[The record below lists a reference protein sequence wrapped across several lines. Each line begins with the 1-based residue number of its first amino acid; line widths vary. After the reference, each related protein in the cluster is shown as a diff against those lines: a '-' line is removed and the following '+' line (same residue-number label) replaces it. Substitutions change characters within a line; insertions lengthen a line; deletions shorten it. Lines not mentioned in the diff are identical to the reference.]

1 MAAKLLFKIRSK
13 FVDQVNPEL
22 LKQILDKLLEDEV
35 LNDQERN
42 PIHKLMNSN
51 DADAARSLIDVVRK
65 KGDRASGMMID
76 HIKNLDGNLY
86 DELFPQS
93 TQGAQ
98 GPQGTQ
104 GAQAAPTPPSEFSDK
119 LNTTTE
125 AFWRQQ
131 QMDDDVYRVE
141 KANIKNRV
149 ALLITNIK
157 FRNERDN
164 REGADKD
171 ERNMEKL
178 LSALGYEVVKYTD
191 LTAKEIDEALI
202 KFSKHPKLTAT
213 DSVFVVIMSHGKR
226 DFVLGVN
233 YREDVCANEKPDE
246 FPIDNICKHLACR
259 ALEDK
264 PKVII
269 IQACRG
275 EDKGS
280 LPVWDGVNQA
290 AADAFQSDSASP
302 SSGGNLE
309 DDALRFVNQEKDFI
323 FLLSCTPNAKSYR
336 YPGDGSLLIQDIV
349 QVFITHAHE
358 DHIEELFRKVSKQS
372 KKFQSGEQMQIATR
386 DRCSLMKRF
395 YLFPGI

>member
-1 MAAKLLFKIRSK
+1 MAAKLLLKARSK

-35 LNDQERN
+35 LNDQEKN

-104 GAQAAPTPPSEFSDK
+104 GAQAAPAPPSEFSDK
-119 LNTTTE
+119 LIPTTE

-131 QMDDDVYRVE
+131 QMDDDVYPVF
-141 KANIKNRV
+141 KPAKKQRV

-157 FRNERDN
+157 FQDERRNR
-164 REGADKD
+164 RGADKD

-191 LTAKEIDEALI
+191 LTAKEIDEAII
-202 KFSKHPKLTAT
+202 KFSKHPKLTDT

-275 EDKGS
+275 EDHGS

-290 AADAFQSDSASP
+290 AADAFQSDSV
-302 SSGGNLE
+302 NLE
-309 DDALRFVNQEKDFI
+309 DDALRFVHQEKDFI
-323 FLLSCTPNAKSYR
+323 FLLSCTPNTVSYR
-336 YPGDGSLLIQDIV
+336 QPDHGSLLIQYVV
-349 QVFITHAHE
+349 QVFNTDAHK
-358 DHIEELFRKVSKQS
+358 DDIKELFRKVSKQS
-372 KKFQSGEQMQIATR
+372 EKFQHGNKMQIAIT
-386 DRCSLMKRF
+386 DRCSLMRRF